1 MARLRYVRDMSKKNT
16 AEPASSQ
23 FPANVRGLRAI
34 YETEPEIHAALLP
47 KPLVP
52 GERPEIFVQ
61 FSKVELF
68 LSESRTVEIGAA
80 TVGVSC
86 RYENTEGFYVLAM
99 PMEND
104 FIVIGGRE
112 VYGEPKKIAQ
122 TEFKVGDDQSI
133 AARVNRHG
141 VDFIEVRGRIG
152 ESLGPRAFTE
162 HMFCIKA
169 LPSVAR
175 DDSFDGEV
183 FLTQLDWRR
192 DFTDVKVVHDPEI
205 ILRESKFDPIVDVP
219 VKRIVSMVYTNGGTV
234 NSGKILRS
242 VPGEWIAPFINQR
255 YDDPV
260 DAALEVQLASERV
273 SAHA

>member
-1 MARLRYVRDMSKKNT
+1 MARLRYVRDMSKQ
-16 AEPASSQ
+16 AAVQEPSSQ

-47 KPLVP
+47 QPLVP

-86 RYENTEGFYVLAM
+86 SYEGTQGFYVLAM
-99 PMEND
+99 PMENE

-112 VYGEPKKIAQ
+112 VYGEPKKVAA
-122 TEFKVGDDQSI
+122 TEFKVAGNKV
-133 AARVNRHG
+133 AAKVNRHG
-141 VDFIEVRGRIG
+141 IDFLEVRGEIG
-152 ESLGPRAFTE
+152 ESTGPRSYTE

-169 LPSVAR
+169 LPAIDR
-175 DDSFDGEV
+175 GDGFDGEV

-192 DFTDVKVVHDPEI
+192 NFTDVQTVNNPEI
-205 ILRESKFDPIVDVP
+205 ILRESKFDPIIDVP
-219 VKRIVSMVYTNGGTV
+219 VKRITSMIFTQGGTV
-234 NSGKILRS
+234 NSGKILRAI
-242 VPGEWIAPFINQR
+242 PGEWVAPFINQR

-260 DAALEVQLASERV
+260 DVALEVDLASERTA
-273 SAHA
+273 AHA

>member
-1 MARLRYVRDMSKKNT
+1 MARLRYVRDMSQ
-16 AEPASSQ
+16 ARPPVDAGGQ

-47 KPLVP
+47 RPLQP
-52 GERPEIFVQ
+52 GARPEIFVQ

-86 RYENTEGFYVLAM
+86 EYEGTKGFYVLAM

-104 FIVIGGRE
+104 FIVISGRE
-112 VYGEPKKIAQ
+112 VYGEPKKVAQ
-122 TEFKVGDDQSI
+122 TAFTIGADNKV
-133 AARVNRHG
+133 AAKVTRHG
-141 VDFIEVRGRIG
+141 IDFLEVRGDIG
-152 ESLGPRAFTE
+152 ASTGPQAFTE
-162 HMFCIKA
+162 YMFCIKA
-169 LPSVAR
+169 LPSITR
-175 DDSFDGEV
+175 DGGFDGEV

-192 DFTDVKVVHDPEI
+192 NFTDVKNVLNPEV
-205 ILRESKFDPIVDVP
+205 ILRESKFDPLIDVP
-219 VKRIVSMVYTNGGTV
+219 VKSISRMVFTEGGTV

-242 VPGEWIAPFINQR
+242 IPAEWAAPHLNQR

-260 DAALEVQLASERV
+260 DAALELALASERKT
-273 SAHA
+273 ANA

>member
-1 MARLRYVRDMSKKNT
+1 MARLRYVRDMSQPK
-16 AEPASSQ
+16 AEAPSSQ
-23 FPANVRGLRAI
+23 FPANVRGLRAL

-47 KPLVP
+47 RPLRAA
-52 GERPEIFVQ
+52 ERPEIFVQ

-68 LSESRTVEIGAA
+68 LSENRTVEIGAA

-86 RYENTEGFYVLAM
+86 EYEGVRGFYVLAM

-112 VYGEPKKIAQ
+112 VYGEPKKVAR
-122 TEFKVGDDQSI
+122 TEFNVNGDRV

-141 VDFIEVRGRIG
+141 IDFLEVRGRIG

-169 LPSVAR
+169 LPAIDR
-175 DDSFDGEV
+175 GDGFDGEV

-192 DFTDVKVVHDPEI
+192 NFSDVQTVLEPEI
-205 ILRESKFDPIVDVP
+205 ILRESNFDPLVDVP
-219 VKRIVSMVYTNGGTV
+219 VKKVVSMVYTQGGTV

-242 VPGEWIAPFINQR
+242 IPGEWVAPFINQR

-260 DAALEVQLASERV
+260 DAPLEVALASARV
-273 SAHA
+273 AAHA

>member
-1 MARLRYVRDMSKKNT
+1 MARLRYVRDMSKKKN
-16 AEPASSQ
+16 AEQASSQ

-47 KPLVP
+47 KPLIP
-52 GERPEIFVQ
+52 GDRPEIFVQ

-86 RYENTEGFYVLAM
+86 EYEGTQGFYVLAM

-112 VYGEPKKIAQ
+112 VYGEPKKVAS
-122 TEFKVGDDQSI
+122 TEFTIGAERV
-133 AARVNRHG
+133 AAKVNRHG
-141 VDFIEVRGRIG
+141 IDFLEVRGEIG
-152 ESLGPRAFTE
+152 ASTGPSAFVE
-162 HMFCIKA
+162 HMFCFKA
-169 LPSVAR
+169 LPSIAR
-175 DDSFDGEV
+175 DDGFDGEV

-192 DFTDVKVVHDPEI
+192 NFTDVKVVERPEI
-205 ILRESKFDPIVDVP
+205 ILRESKFDPLIDVP
-219 VKRIVSMVYTNGGTV
+219 VKSITRMLFTEGGTV

-242 VPGEWIAPFINQR
+242 VPGEWLAPYINQR

-260 DAALEVQLASERV
+260 PAALEVELASAKRA
-273 SAHA
+273 AHA

>member
-1 MARLRYVRDMSKKNT
+1 MARLRYVRDMSRKNT
-16 AEPASSQ
+16 AEQASSQ

-47 KPLVP
+47 RPLTP
-52 GERPEIFVQ
+52 AARPEIFVQ

-68 LSESRTVEIGAA
+68 LSEGRTVEIGAA

-86 RYENTEGFYVLAM
+86 SYEGIEGFYVLAM

-112 VYGEPKKIAQ
+112 VYGEPKKIAK
-122 TEFKVGDDQSI
+122 TEFTVSDDQRV
-133 AARVNRHG
+133 AAKVNRHG

-152 ESLGPRAFTE
+152 ESQGPKAFTE

-192 DFTDVKVVHDPEI
+192 NFTDVQVVHDPEI

-219 VKRIVSMVYTNGGTV
+219 VKRIVSMVFTNGGTV

-242 VPGEWIAPFINQR
+242 IPGEWIAPFINQR

-260 DAALEVQLASERV
+260 DAALEVALASERV
-273 SAHA
+273 AANA